1 MKYCISDEGAL
12 SGEFEADND
21 RAAKGEALRWLA
33 GAVEDKN
40 ALGEWLLAEGEVSE
54 WGAGFC
60 RLDDDD
66 DDEPIE
72 VKVKI
77 RNVGGVVVV
86 VN

>member
-1 MKYCISDEGAL
+1 MKYCITDEGGL
-12 SGEFEADND
+12 SGEFEADNGQ
-21 RAAKGEALRWLA
+21 AAKGEALRWLA

-40 ALGEWLLAEGEVSE
+40 FLGEWLLAEGDEAE

-60 RLDDDD
+60 RLDD